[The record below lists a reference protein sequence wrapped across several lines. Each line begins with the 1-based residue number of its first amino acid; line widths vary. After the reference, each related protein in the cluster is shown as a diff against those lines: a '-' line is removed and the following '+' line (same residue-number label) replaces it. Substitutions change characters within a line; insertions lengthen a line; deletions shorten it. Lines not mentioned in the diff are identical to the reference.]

1 METNTTYNL
10 FNQLTQESKSL
21 WRIKNTYMAEAV
33 TDEEKAFWNNLAEQK
48 EQTVNE
54 LKDLIKKAL

>member
-21 WRIKNTYMAEAV
+21 WRIKNTYLAEAT
-33 TDEEKAFWNNLAEQK
+33 TDEEKAFWSTLAEQK
-48 EQTVNE
+48 EQTVTE
-54 LKDLIKKAL
+54 LKNLIKNAL